1 MARRAEIEWHCKHY
15 VGRGLM
21 KRFDSGEA
29 LAKEFGFPA
38 VLKKT
43 FDEYN
48 LAAKT
53 KKDRFAKKVWYS
65 FHLLTC
71 PLLTATTSSSRMT
84 TGR

>member
-1 MARRAEIEWHCKHY
+1 
-15 VGRGLM
+15 M
-21 KRFDSGEA
+21 KRFVCGEA
-29 LAKEFGFPA
+29 LANEFGLSPA
-38 VLKKT
+38 VFKET

-65 FHLLTC
+65 FHIWTC
-71 PLLTATTSSSRMT
+71 PLLIATTSSSRMI